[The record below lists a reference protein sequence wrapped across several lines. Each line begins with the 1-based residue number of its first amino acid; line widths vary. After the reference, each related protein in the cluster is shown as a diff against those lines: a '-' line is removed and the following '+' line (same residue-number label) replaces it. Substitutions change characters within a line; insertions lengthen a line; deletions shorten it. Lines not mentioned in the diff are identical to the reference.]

1 MKRRTWILGASIL
14 LIASCLFFFIV
25 AKKDTDA
32 SITIEQC
39 SLDALSSEIKEVV
52 HELEEEGAQ
61 AIQLFEISNTKGEL
75 LYAELSE
82 RRIYS
87 EKEKSEFEVFLQ
99 YPQDK
104 KSLVSKTYQ
113 DTILLISYRTGSTL
127 NEHMTNKKS
136 ASTSNAAAVNLAK
149 EYCTFIP
156 ALGEVRKDG
165 TRLGYAV
172 FSDDKM
178 MIESMKEDVDNIEKR
193 ILEDDFVYEYRLTV
207 ELIETDRD

>member
-14 LIASCLFFFIV
+14 LIASCLVFFIV

-52 HELEEEGAQ
+52 HELEEKGAQ
-61 AIQLFEISNTKGEL
+61 TIQLFEISNTEGEL

-127 NEHMTNKKS
+127 NEHMTNKNS
-136 ASTSNAAAVNLAK
+136 TSTSNAAAVNLAK

-207 ELIETDRD
+207 ELIKAEI